1 MEAVIE
7 YILTNFGVPGVIA
20 VGLYLIINHSTKQ
33 RKEER
38 DAQMQVIGKR
48 IDMLEAGLAKHIN
61 RHEAYEKSVCG
72 KIDKVYER
80 LNPISDSVNFI
91 KGVLEGKND
100 KSK

>member
-1 MEAVIE
+1 METLILGLLAQLGIPSGVAV
-7 YILTNFGVPGVIA
+7 L
-20 VGLYLIINHSTKQ
+20 LYFIIKRETEH

-38 DAQMQVIGKR
+38 DSQIKMQNQRMDTI
-48 IDMLEAGLAKHIN
+48 EASLSKHIN

-72 KIDKVYER
+72 KIDKIYER

-100 KSK
+100 KG

>member
-1 MEAVIE
+1 MDNLIP
-7 YILTNFGVPGVIA
+7 YILTNFGIPGGIA
-20 VGLYLIINHSTKQ
+20 VILYYVIERATKQ

-38 DAQMQVIGKR
+38 DVQMDSLNR
-48 IDMLEAGLAKHIN
+48 RMDALENSLTKHIN

-72 KIDKVYER
+72 KIDKIYER

-100 KSK
+100 KG